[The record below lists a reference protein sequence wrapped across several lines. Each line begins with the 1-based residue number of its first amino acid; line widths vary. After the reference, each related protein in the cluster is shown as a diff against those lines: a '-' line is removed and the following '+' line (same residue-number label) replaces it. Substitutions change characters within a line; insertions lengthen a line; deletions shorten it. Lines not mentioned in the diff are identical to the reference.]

1 MRNIRIVPSMP
12 QKMEMK
18 NACPSLN
25 RTFLFWVISIVV
37 ATLAVSSYQQYS
49 QMIGLKLLEFYDV
62 YAKESV
68 RNIDPF
74 CDPSRYAFPKDNETN
89 EKCSLTVVLVDPRM
103 PYFPMNDTIYTKT
116 LESVAE
122 YIPSDACFS
131 LQSSVDLLQMCMEQG
146 VAPEEIIYQKPE
158 VPTTTEILAFNET
171 VMGRCNGSSRT
182 NETFAL
188 QAAMKL
194 VHERAGPYFRSFI
207 DRGRVRLSVLKYKNY
222 YAQSPQHF
230 SVNAIFENVY
240 YWTDEFVAHD
250 SDTVFVVQRDVF
262 LCKPLDP
269 KRWNSY
275 QYWIPM
281 AQKMALDGGC
291 L

>member
-1 MRNIRIVPSMP
+1 MP
-12 QKMEMK
+12 HTMEMK
-18 NACPSLN
+18 NAYPSSN
-25 RTFLFWVISIVV
+25 RTFLLWVIFIVV
-37 ATLAVSSYQQYS
+37 STLAVSSYQQYS

-68 RNIDPF
+68 RSIDPF
-74 CDPSRYAFPKDNETN
+74 CDPTRYAFPKLKKTD

-122 YIPSDACFS
+122 VS
-131 LQSSVDLLQMCMEQG
+131 
-146 VAPEEIIYQKPE
+146 
-158 VPTTTEILAFNET
+158 AFDES

-182 NETFAL
+182 NETVAL

-194 VHERAGPYFRSFI
+194 VHQRAGPNFRSFI

-230 SVNAIFENVY
+230 SVNAIFENV
-240 YWTDEFVAHD
+240 F
-250 SDTVFVVQRDVF
+250 
-262 LCKPLDP
+262 
-269 KRWNSY
+269 
-275 QYWIPM
+275 
-281 AQKMALDGGC
+281 
-291 L
+291 